1 MLMKKSVFLLCL
13 LPLLNGC
20 MSDAEWRAMQIS
32 RQAAGER
39 EICKK
44 GSLTLGRDYAL
55 AGIDSAPGL
64 AEYRALCEKHD
75 FVIDRSQWDSG
86 YKSGSQL
93 YCEPL
98 QAYNTGKQ
106 NYTYQANRC
115 QKKPAQISQLNNA
128 WQLGLRWSEINRQI
142 SELETSYNDLDR
154 TISNLEYSKDSMN
167 PEDAREARHL
177 LRRLKQEQ
185 RDAERTLRQYRSRLS
200 ALDNQNLSA
209 IVKYNG

>member
-1 MLMKKSVFLLCL
+1 MMKKGFLLFIL
-13 LPLLNGC
+13 LPLLSGC
-20 MSDAEWRAMQIS
+20 MSDEEWRAMQIS

-44 GSLTLGRDYAL
+44 GAITLGRDYAL

-64 AEYRALCEKHD
+64 AEYTALCKKHD

-86 YKSGSQL
+86 YKSGSSQ

-115 QKKPAQISQLNNA
+115 KKKPAQISQLNNA
-128 WQLGLRWSEINRQI
+128 WQLGLRWAEINRQI
-142 SELETSYNDLDR
+142 SELETAYDDLDS
-154 TISNLEYSKDSMN
+154 TIRNLEYRKDSMDK
-167 PEDAREARHL
+167 EDAREARYL

>member
-1 MLMKKSVFLLCL
+1 
-13 LPLLNGC
+13 
-20 MSDAEWRAMQIS
+20 MSDEEWRAMQIS

-44 GSLTLGRDYAL
+44 GAITLGRDYAL
-55 AGIDSAPGL
+55 AGIGSAPGL
-64 AEYRALCEKHD
+64 AEYTALCEKHD
-75 FVIDRSQWDSG
+75 FVINRSQWDSG

-106 NYTYQANRC
+106 NYTYQASRC
-115 QKKPAQISQLNNA
+115 KKKPAQISQLNNA
-128 WQLGLRWSEINRQI
+128 WQLGLRWAEINRQI
-142 SELETSYNDLDR
+142 SELETSYNDLD
-154 TISNLEYSKDSMN
+154 SMDK
-167 PEDAREARHL
+167 EDAREARHL

>member
-1 MLMKKSVFLLCL
+1 MMKKGFLLFIL
-13 LPLLNGC
+13 LPLLSGC
-20 MSDAEWRAMQIS
+20 MSDEEWRAMQIS

-44 GSLTLGRDYAL
+44 GAITLGRDYAL

-64 AEYRALCEKHD
+64 AEYTELCEKHD

-86 YKSGSQL
+86 YKSGSSQ

-115 QKKPAQISQLNNA
+115 KKKPAQISQLNNA
-128 WQLGLRWSEINRQI
+128 WQLGLRWAEINRQI
-142 SELETSYNDLDR
+142 SELETAYDDLDS
-154 TISNLEYSKDSMN
+154 TIRNLEYRKDSMDK
-167 PEDAREARHL
+167 EDAREARYL

>member
-1 MLMKKSVFLLCL
+1 MMKKGFLVIFL
-13 LPLLNGC
+13 LPLLSGC
-20 MSDAEWRAMQIS
+20 MSDEEWHAMQVS

-44 GSLTLGRDYAL
+44 GAITLGRDYAL

-86 YKSGSQL
+86 YKSGSRQ

-115 QKKPAQISQLNNA
+115 QKKPAQISQLNSA
-128 WQLGLRWSEINRQI
+128 WQMGLHWSEINRQI
-142 SELETSYNDLDR
+142 SELEKSYDDLDS
-154 TISNLEYSKDSMN
+154 TIRNLEYRKDNMSS
-167 PEDAREARHL
+167 EDAREARHL

-185 RDAERTLRQYRSRLS
+185 ADSERILRQYRSRLS
-200 ALDNQNLSA
+200 APDTQNLSA
-209 IVKYNG
+209 IVRSGG